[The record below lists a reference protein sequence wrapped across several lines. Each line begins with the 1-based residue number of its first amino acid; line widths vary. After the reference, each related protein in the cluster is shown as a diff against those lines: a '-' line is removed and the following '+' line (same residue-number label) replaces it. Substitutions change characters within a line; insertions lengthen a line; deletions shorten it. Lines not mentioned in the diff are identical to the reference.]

1 MVLNSH
7 IQKRHSG
14 VYIATPNS
22 SHAPIDTSDTPGSP
36 SPRSSNNTFLP
47 NVEAEEL
54 FDQDEIDE
62 KDLPWSHYRFKE
74 TSKAYSPKKYA
85 KQKEITANQEFSKK
99 KRGRPRK
106 YPLHAAQMQ
115 ESLEIVPADNN
126 EENIVNDN
134 IIKMDLDVVV
144 EKRGRPRKYPLHAA
158 QMQES
163 LEIIP
168 ADNNEEN
175 IVNDNIIKMDID
187 VVVENTQNINESP
200 VKRKRGRPRKYPKQ
214 TDQIIDDV
222 SDNTLDT
229 AVKENDAGS
238 FIGDNKGIIDGNEQE
253 SVLQTINYNDSIN
266 NDYKKYNKNF
276 NANYTI
282 ENGEEVSNY
291 KTSNT
296 PFAYLTGDNITVQGI
311 KRLPPQDK
319 SIVNVSS
326 QEIRSEDGAKIAN
339 LDKIDAASNNES
351 QNLSCNSIA
360 NIETEQVII
369 ESKSTNNNSPAKRY
383 IFAKIQSHENEP
395 TNKKK
400 DNYKDKGKSERNES
414 VLDILAKWE
423 QSNKMEELSE
433 QTKDRDNHDMS
444 IKIPIDI
451 KEEASDNTEIDE
463 LAQIKQFIENDVL
476 GKKKVDIIA
485 QENDIDNS
493 TEHKEIDKRNEPE
506 CEQHD
511 GQMEIEITRYV
522 YYKRSPSII
531 MQT

>member
-115 ESLEIVPADNN
+115 ESLEI
-126 EENIVNDN
+126 
-134 IIKMDLDVVV
+134 
-144 EKRGRPRKYPLHAA
+144 
-158 QMQES
+158 
-163 LEIIP
+163 IP

-187 VVVENTQNINESP
+187 VVVENTQNINESF

-266 NDYKKYNKNF
+266 NDYKKFNKNF
-276 NANYTI
+276 NANDTI

-296 PFAYLTGDNITVQGI
+296 PFAYLTGDDITVQGI

-319 SIVNVSS
+319 SIVNDSS
-326 QEIRSEDGAKIAN
+326 QEIRSEDGGKIAN

-351 QNLSCNSIA
+351 QILSCNSVA
-360 NIETEQVII
+360 NIETEKVII

-383 IFAKIQSHENEP
+383 IFAKIQSRENEP

-433 QTKDRDNHDMS
+433 QTKDHDNHDMS
-444 IKIPIDI
+444 IKIQDDI

-485 QENDIDNS
+485 QGNDIDNS
-493 TEHKEIDKRNEPE
+493 TKHKEIEKRNEPE
-506 CEQHD
+506 YDQHD
-511 GQMEIEITRYV
+511 DQMEIEITRYV
-522 YYKRSPSII
+522 
-531 MQT
+531 